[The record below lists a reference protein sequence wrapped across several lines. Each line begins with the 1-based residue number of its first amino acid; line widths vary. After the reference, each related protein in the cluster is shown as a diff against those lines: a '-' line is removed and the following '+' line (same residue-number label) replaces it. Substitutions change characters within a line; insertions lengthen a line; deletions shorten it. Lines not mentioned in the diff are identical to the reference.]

1 MVKNLSTALVFFE
14 EKMVVHAAKYPNV
27 FRRSYGILSRG

>member
-14 EKMVVHAAKYPNV
+14 EKMVVHATKHPNV
-27 FRRSYGILSRG
+27 FWRPSST